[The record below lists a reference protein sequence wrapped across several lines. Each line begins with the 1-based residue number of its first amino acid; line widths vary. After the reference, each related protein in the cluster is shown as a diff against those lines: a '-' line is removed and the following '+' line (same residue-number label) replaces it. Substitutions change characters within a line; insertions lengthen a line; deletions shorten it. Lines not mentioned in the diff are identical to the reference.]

1 MKFRFK
7 TLAALLV
14 MAFMVVACGGAA
26 APAAEPT
33 AAPEAPAAT
42 EAPAAPE
49 ATAAPEAPAATAVP
63 APAGLA
69 AVARE
74 ETLNLAWST
83 SNPGVTNPWASVG
96 YTHQAGNAMLWEPL
110 AYYAIYADKPVM
122 WLADSMES
130 TSEVTSVRRG

>member
-1 MKFRFK
+1 MPQEDISP
-7 TLAALLV
+7 
-14 MAFMVVACGGAA
+14 A
-26 APAAEPT
+26 APQPLPDAQAPAPVDAAVPATAAE
-33 AAPEAPAAT
+33 AVL
-42 EAPAAPE
+42 AAPE

-96 YTHQAGNAMLWEPL
+96 YTHQAGNALLFEPL

-122 WLADSMES
+122 WLADSMDYTKPDFTEL
-130 TSEVTSVRRG
+130 TIKLNKDA